1 MEPHYFKR
9 GDLIRYIR
17 TEAVYLLL
25 EQVELSKLTSRY
37 KKKGAGFSVMVIYS
51 GRSYTKQ
58 SDIITIFI
66 PFEAPYYEVLSSG
79 TAESN
84 ENEV

>member
-1 MEPHYFKR
+1 MEPHHFKR
-9 GDLIRYIR
+9 GDLVRYIR

-37 KKKGAGFSVMVIYS
+37 RKSGAGFSVIVIYS

-58 SDIITIFI
+58 NVVTTIFI
-66 PFEAPYYEVLSSG
+66 PFNAPYYVVLSPAITEPEEDG
-79 TAESN
+79 
-84 ENEV
+84 V